1 MADDT
6 PETSFELTSQTEGP
20 FFSLTVRTLTP
31 FSTDS
36 TLAPSPS
43 SSFLSFLLFF
53 FLSFSFPLWRRV
65 SLSAPFFGNFFPGE
79 RARFNVRSSSL
90 SCHANLIQSLNDART
105 SCHFV
110 SRRSFTPCLVS
121 HGTVIRNT
129 LRIKY
134 SPTLLNVKIFQ
145 KLRTSIFSC
154 GKLNRV
160 KIIFSS
166 FFFFISLRLETRD

>member
-53 FLSFSFPLWRRV
+53 FPL
-65 SLSAPFFGNFFPGE
+65 FFI
-79 RARFNVRSSSL
+79 SSL
-90 SCHANLIQSLNDART
+90 TPGVAFGAVLWQLLSRGKSAFQRSFIFP
-105 SCHFV
+105 FV
-110 SRRSFTPCLVS
+110 SRQPYSKFKRRSYLVS
-121 HGTVIRNT
+121 FRVTTIFHTVSRFTRHRNT
-129 LRIKY
+129 
-134 SPTLLNVKIFQ
+134 
-145 KLRTSIFSC
+145 
-154 GKLNRV
+154 
-160 KIIFSS
+160 
-166 FFFFISLRLETRD
+166 